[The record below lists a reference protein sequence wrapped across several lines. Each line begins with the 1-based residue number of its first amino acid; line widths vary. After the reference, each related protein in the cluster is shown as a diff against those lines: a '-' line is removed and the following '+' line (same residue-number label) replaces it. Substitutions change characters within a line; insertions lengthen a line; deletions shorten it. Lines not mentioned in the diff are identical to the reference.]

1 MHPIQHFQTITRH
14 RHLVCRYC
22 MRLGLVWQG
31 LTHDLSKYSPTEFIP
46 GAKYYQGYRSPNDAE
61 RMDTGISLAWLHHK
75 GRNRHHLEYWIDYRV
90 HDDGSVH
97 FEGNPMPLRYIAEM
111 FCDRVAA
118 SKVYMGARYTD
129 ASPYEYYH
137 NSHLGS
143 LIDPGT
149 AAELDHMLLTLR
161 DHGEDAAFAYVR
173 RRLKEEKTKR

>member
-1 MHPIQHFQTITRH
+1 
-14 RHLVCRYC
+14 
-22 MRLGLVWQG
+22 
-31 LTHDLSKYSPTEFIP
+31 
-46 GAKYYQGYRSPNDAE
+46 
-61 RMDTGISLAWLHHK
+61 
-75 GRNRHHLEYWIDYRV
+75 
-90 HDDGSVH
+90 
-97 FEGNPMPLRYIAEM
+97 MPLRYIAEM

-118 SKVYMGARYTD
+118 SKVYMGERYTD

-161 DHGEDAAFAYVR
+161 DQGEDAAFAYVR